1 MSEHVGARNAGTK
14 LCVDALLNATT
25 LKSNYYLD
33 KVRLPEFCPLT
44 DLSRSLQSNGNMG
57 SLVSSGPPIIDTL
70 PDELLIL
77 IFFEVLGASDSTNLH
92 IAMLLSYVCSRW
104 RRILLQHPLF
114 WASITVPSVAGAKL
128 CLLPLTEYPRLITH
142 SSDLGRLRLPLPD
155 LLDRSAMMPLDV
167 CVAPK
172 LYKSYA
178 EKGHDHSQ
186 YFSAL
191 DYAVSRARH
200 LHFDLGEAHLLLL
213 HALPRPPRFTHLL
226 DNFFRSRPD
235 KYWLSAPWLE
245 ELTVRVAADSG
256 KLRSARSYLLH
267 DILSKLEAPQLRY
280 CDVEGLCVGPSISLR
295 TFETLTTLVLKD
307 CFLLPSFEFGTHF
320 VCFPN
325 LEHLAIRSPKLE
337 GITFLGV
344 PTSTIQF
351 TLSHLKMM
359 EIQCNGNDLAL
370 VSRILHRLSVPPTAV
385 VMLFVAS
392 DSLDFPSTRKT
403 LKRIARHFH
412 TSLGSVPTTQNG
424 HYTVY
429 DISVDANPQIDVPQ
443 SIFLQL

>member
-33 KVRLPEFCPLT
+33 K
-44 DLSRSLQSNGNMG
+44 SNGNMG

-114 WASITVPSVAGAKL
+114 WASITVPSVA
-128 CLLPLTEYPRLITH
+128 
-142 SSDLGRLRLPLPD
+142 DLGRLRLPLPD

-280 CDVEGLCVGPSISLR
+280 CDVEGFCVGPSISLR

-307 CFLLPSFEFGTHF
+307 CFLFPSFEFGTHF